1 MLWILTGYCL
11 PMRTRKSGC
20 RLRRTSTE
28 PRRAGKRG
36 KADPVDVP
44 GGLCTDECTRN
55 RPRQPGHNYAPFFLP
70 QLAAGKDRHTMA
82 QLAARGTPRRHPTI
96 WELYLPRVR
105 QRVSLAEPAR
115 AKGARRL
122 QISGAVCCIAGPG
135 RTGACGCK
143 TCVRHHGTESPVHKI
158 AIDGRQRPPRPAS
171 GRVSPTLRVRCSALL
186 CRAAIEFTRGWQ
198 CAEAVELRGFC
209 GKI

>member
-1 MLWILTGYCL
+1 MRAERPAGCLCNPPQKAVARLGSRLLTSGRTTCRFWAAL
-11 PMRTRKSGC
+11 P
-20 RLRRTSTE
+20 
-28 PRRAGKRG
+28 
-36 KADPVDVP
+36 DQ
-44 GGLCTDECTRN
+44 
-55 RPRQPGHNYAPFFLP
+55 PRQPGHNYAPFFLP
-70 QLAAGKDRHTMA
+70 QLAAGKDRHTMV
-82 QLAARGTPRRHPTI
+82 QLAAIGTPRRHPTI

-105 QRVSLAEPAR
+105 QRVSLAEPVR

>member
-1 MLWILTGYCL
+1 
-11 PMRTRKSGC
+11 MRTRKSGC

-135 RTGACGCK
+135 RTGAFGCK
-143 TCVRHHGTESPVHKI
+143 TRVRHHGTEN
-158 AIDGRQRPPRPAS
+158 RR
-171 GRVSPTLRVRCSALL
+171 
-186 CRAAIEFTRGWQ
+186 
-198 CAEAVELRGFC
+198 C
-209 GKI
+209 GKIAMRRAAKTATPGKRESLTNFESKMLSLALPGGYFLIITARRDVSTLDT

>member
-1 MLWILTGYCL
+1 MRAERPAGCLCNPPQKAVARLGSRLLT
-11 PMRTRKSGC
+11 SG
-20 RLRRTSTE
+20 RTSC
-28 PRRAGKRG
+28 RFWA
-36 KADPVDVP
+36 ALPVE
-44 GGLCTDECTRN
+44 L
-55 RPRQPGHNYAPFFLP
+55 RQPGHNYAPFFLP

-82 QLAARGTPRRHPTI
+82 QLAARGTPRRHPAI

-171 GRVSPTLRVRCSALL
+171 GRDSPTLRVRYSALL
-186 CRAAIEFTRGWQ
+186 CRAAILI
-198 CAEAVELRGFC
+198 LRR
-209 GKI
+209 

>member
-1 MLWILTGYCL
+1 MRAERPAGCLCNPPQKAVARLGSRLLTSGRTTCRFWAAL
-11 PMRTRKSGC
+11 P
-20 RLRRTSTE
+20 
-28 PRRAGKRG
+28 
-36 KADPVDVP
+36 VQ
-44 GGLCTDECTRN
+44 
-55 RPRQPGHNYAPFFLP
+55 PRQPGHNYAPFFLP

-115 AKGARRL
+115 ATGARRL

-186 CRAAIEFTRGWQ
+186 CRAAILI
-198 CAEAVELRGFC
+198 LRR
-209 GKI
+209 

>member
-1 MLWILTGYCL
+1 MGSRLLTSGRTTCRFWAAL
-11 PMRTRKSGC
+11 P
-20 RLRRTSTE
+20 
-28 PRRAGKRG
+28 
-36 KADPVDVP
+36 V
-44 GGLCTDECTRN
+44 
-55 RPRQPGHNYAPFFLP
+55 RPRQPGHNYAPFSYHSWQPGKTGILWSSLP
-70 QLAAGKDRHTMA
+70 HEARRAAIPPSGSF
-82 QLAARGTPRRHPTI
+82 I
-96 WELYLPRVR
+96 CPRVR

>member
-1 MLWILTGYCL
+1 MRAERPAGCLCNPPQKAVARLGSRLLTSGRTTCRFWAAL
-11 PMRTRKSGC
+11 P
-20 RLRRTSTE
+20 
-28 PRRAGKRG
+28 
-36 KADPVDVP
+36 V
-44 GGLCTDECTRN
+44 

-70 QLAAGKDRHTMA
+70 QLAARKDGHTMA

-143 TCVRHHGTESPVHKI
+143 TCVWHHGTESPVHKI

-198 CAEAVELRGFC
+198 CAEAVEL
-209 GKI
+209 

>member
-1 MLWILTGYCL
+1 MRAERPAGCLCNPPQKAVARLGSRLLT
-11 PMRTRKSGC
+11 SG
-20 RLRRTSTE
+20 RTSC
-28 PRRAGKRG
+28 RFWA
-36 KADPVDVP
+36 ALPV
-44 GGLCTDECTRN
+44 
-55 RPRQPGHNYAPFFLP
+55 RPRQPGHNYAPFSLS

-115 AKGARRL
+115 ATGARRL

>member
-1 MLWILTGYCL
+1 MRAERPAGCLCNPPQKAVARLGSRLLT
-11 PMRTRKSGC
+11 SG
-20 RLRRTSTE
+20 RTSC
-28 PRRAGKRG
+28 RFWA
-36 KADPVDVP
+36 ALPVQ
-44 GGLCTDECTRN
+44 
-55 RPRQPGHNYAPFFLP
+55 PRQPGHNYAPFSLS

-96 WELYLPRVR
+96 WELSLPRIR
-105 QRVSLAEPAR
+105 QRVSLAAPAR

-198 CAEAVELRGFC
+198 CAEAVEL
-209 GKI
+209 

>member
-1 MLWILTGYCL
+1 MRAERPAGCLCNPPQKAVARLGSRLLT
-11 PMRTRKSGC
+11 SG
-20 RLRRTSTE
+20 RTSC
-28 PRRAGKRG
+28 RFWA
-36 KADPVDVP
+36 ALPV
-44 GGLCTDECTRN
+44 
-55 RPRQPGHNYAPFFLP
+55 RPRQPGHNYAPFSLP
-70 QLAAGKDRHTMA
+70 QLAARKDGHFMA
-82 QLAARGTPRRHPTI
+82 QFAARGTPRRHPTI

>member
-1 MLWILTGYCL
+1 MRAERPAGCLCNPPQKAVARLGSRLLTSGRTTCRFWAAL
-11 PMRTRKSGC
+11 P
-20 RLRRTSTE
+20 
-28 PRRAGKRG
+28 
-36 KADPVDVP
+36 V
-44 GGLCTDECTRN
+44 

-70 QLAAGKDRHTMA
+70 QLAARKDGHTMA

-135 RTGACGCK
+135 RTWACGCK
-143 TCVRHHGTESPVHKI
+143 TCVRHHGTEN
-158 AIDGRQRPPRPAS
+158 RR
-171 GRVSPTLRVRCSALL
+171 
-186 CRAAIEFTRGWQ
+186 
-198 CAEAVELRGFC
+198 C
-209 GKI
+209 GKIAMRRAAKTATPGKRERLANFESKMLSLALPGGYFLIITARRDVSTLDT

>member
-1 MLWILTGYCL
+1 MGSRLLT
-11 PMRTRKSGC
+11 SG
-20 RLRRTSTE
+20 RTSC
-28 PRRAGKRG
+28 RFWA
-36 KADPVDVP
+36 ALPVE
-44 GGLCTDECTRN
+44 L
-55 RPRQPGHNYAPFFLP
+55 RQPGHNYAPFFLP

-96 WELYLPRVR
+96 WELYLPRVC

-115 AKGARRL
+115 ATGARRL
-122 QISGAVCCIAGPG
+122 QISGAVCCTAGPG

>member
-1 MLWILTGYCL
+1 MRAERPAGCLCNPPQKAVARLGSRLLTSGRTTCRFWAAL
-11 PMRTRKSGC
+11 P
-20 RLRRTSTE
+20 
-28 PRRAGKRG
+28 
-36 KADPVDVP
+36 VP
-44 GGLCTDECTRN
+44 
-55 RPRQPGHNYAPFFLP
+55 PRQPGHNYAPFSLS

-115 AKGARRL
+115 ATGARRL

-198 CAEAVELRGFC
+198 CAEAVEL
-209 GKI
+209 

>member
-1 MLWILTGYCL
+1 MRAERPAGCLCNPPQKAVARLGSRLLTSGRTTCRFWAAL
-11 PMRTRKSGC
+11 P
-20 RLRRTSTE
+20 
-28 PRRAGKRG
+28 
-36 KADPVDVP
+36 V
-44 GGLCTDECTRN
+44 

-82 QLAARGTPRRHPTI
+82 QLAARGAPRRHPTI

-122 QISGAVCCIAGPG
+122 QISGAVCCTAGPG
-135 RTGACGCK
+135 RTRACGCK
-143 TCVRHHGTESPVHKI
+143 TRVRHHGTESPVHKI

-186 CRAAIEFTRGWQ
+186 CRAAILI
-198 CAEAVELRGFC
+198 LRR
-209 GKI
+209 

>member
-1 MLWILTGYCL
+1 MRAERPAGCLCNPPQKAVARLGGRLLTSGRTTCRFWAAL
-11 PMRTRKSGC
+11 PVE
-20 RLRRTSTE
+20 L
-28 PRRAGKRG
+28 
-36 KADPVDVP
+36 
-44 GGLCTDECTRN
+44 
-55 RPRQPGHNYAPFFLP
+55 RQPGHNYAPFSLS

-122 QISGAVCCIAGPG
+122 QISGAVCCTAGPG

-186 CRAAIEFTRGWQ
+186 CRAAILI
-198 CAEAVELRGFC
+198 LRR
-209 GKI
+209 

>member
-1 MLWILTGYCL
+1 MTPPAVRNVVEVVRKRVFHSPDFNHL
-11 PMRTRKSGC
+11 PAWD
-20 RLRRTSTE
+20 LRRVRATRRTVIDCAAASPLAVSSVSTT
-28 PRRAGKRG
+28 G
-36 KADPVDVP
+36 
-44 GGLCTDECTRN
+44 
-55 RPRQPGHNYAPFFLP
+55 
-70 QLAAGKDRHTMA
+70 LAAGKDRHTMA

-115 AKGARRL
+115 ATGARRL

-186 CRAAIEFTRGWQ
+186 CRAAILIL
-198 CAEAVELRGFC
+198 LR
-209 GKI
+209 

>member
-1 MLWILTGYCL
+1 MRAERPAGCLCNPPQKAVARLGSRLLT
-11 PMRTRKSGC
+11 SG
-20 RLRRTSTE
+20 RTSC
-28 PRRAGKRG
+28 RFWA
-36 KADPVDVP
+36 ALPVQ
-44 GGLCTDECTRN
+44 
-55 RPRQPGHNYAPFFLP
+55 PRQPGHNYAPFFLP
-70 QLAAGKDRHTMA
+70 QLAARKDGHTMA
-82 QLAARGTPRRHPTI
+82 QLAARGTPRRHPAI

-135 RTGACGCK
+135 RTWASGCK

>member
-1 MLWILTGYCL
+1 MRAERPAGCLCNPPQKAVARLGSRLLTSGRTTCRFWAAL
-11 PMRTRKSGC
+11 P
-20 RLRRTSTE
+20 
-28 PRRAGKRG
+28 
-36 KADPVDVP
+36 V
-44 GGLCTDECTRN
+44 
-55 RPRQPGHNYAPFFLP
+55 RPRQPGHNYAPFSLS

>member
-1 MLWILTGYCL
+1 MRAERPAGCLCNPPQKAVARLGSRLLTSGRTTCRFWAAL
-11 PMRTRKSGC
+11 PVE
-20 RLRRTSTE
+20 L
-28 PRRAGKRG
+28 
-36 KADPVDVP
+36 
-44 GGLCTDECTRN
+44 
-55 RPRQPGHNYAPFFLP
+55 RQPGHNYAPFFLP

-115 AKGARRL
+115 AKGARRI

-143 TCVRHHGTESPVHKI
+143 TRVRHHGTESPVHKI

>member
-1 MLWILTGYCL
+1 MRAERPAGCLCNPPQKAVARLGSRLLT
-11 PMRTRKSGC
+11 SG
-20 RLRRTSTE
+20 RTSC
-28 PRRAGKRG
+28 RFWA
-36 KADPVDVP
+36 ALPVKH
-44 GGLCTDECTRN
+44 
-55 RPRQPGHNYAPFFLP
+55 RQPGHNYAPFFLP

-82 QLAARGTPRRHPTI
+82 QLAARGTLRRHPTI

-115 AKGARRL
+115 ATGARRL

-135 RTGACGCK
+135 RIGACGCK